1 VRFKALLV
9 IVVLLVTWPIPV
21 INGPLKIGAAHGQL
35 TRQTNGSRYDIE
47 RAYGQLPMSFEVIP
61 GAREGE
67 ANAIAKSRG
76 FNLFLVGSDAIMAV
90 EKGDPKKTQFVQM
103 RVLGGNPRPKTSGI
117 GRLGRRSN
125 YLIGS
130 DPNDWRIGIP
140 NFERVLL
147 SNVYPGIDL
156 TYYGQQGNLECDFV
170 VAPRSDPRR
179 IQLLFEGARQL
190 SLDYGDLVLHM
201 GEGELHLHEPVVY
214 QVRDGKKVSVSGRF
228 ALASHNV
235 VSFEIGSYDPQRALV
250 IDPGLVYSSYLGG
263 SGRDGALGIAVG
275 RDGSAYVTGSTE
287 SIDFPVSTSGLQ
299 KAIGHSH
306 STVFV
311 TKLNRSGSAIEY
323 STYLGGSQQNVG
335 TAIAVNEDGEAYV
348 TGSTYSADFP
358 VTTGTLQPHNAG
370 DKDAFIAKL
379 SADGSN
385 LLYSTYLGGSG
396 EDEARG
402 LALDGNGNAFIAG
415 FTRSKDFPA
424 SRLPNRV
431 NCGARP
437 CREAFVAHIDAT
449 ATAVDYA
456 TSIGGSGDI
465 SANSIALDVTGS
477 AYITGETS
485 ARDFPASKGAFQN
498 HASEHSAC
506 VADWQCADVFVAKLS
521 SQGSVLYATY
531 VGGRGDQH
539 GNAIAVD
546 DKGSAYVTG
555 RTDSENFPTT
565 SGVSRD
571 TASSHSTTAFVFKLD
586 PLGSKLDF
594 STFLGGYQEDDGK
607 AIALDAARHVYV
619 AGWTSSSLFPTTAD
633 AFQNQLNGK
642 SAGFVS
648 QLDERGAKLEYSSL
662 IGGSGS
668 DVANAVALDIAGN
681 IYVAG
686 STDSVDFPLRI
697 AVQGS
702 LAGERNAFVAKFSSN
717 STTIGQVSPPAVTAG
732 PIVTLSPTVLQFL
745 NQKPGTSS
753 SSQKVT
759 LTNSGTASL
768 TNIVITVV
776 GANPADF
783 TVTTSPSNNCG
794 GTLPASASC
803 TLTVTFKAATT
814 GVRLATINI
823 ADNAANSPQSVA
835 LTGNPPIASVSTASV
850 SFASRP
856 EGSLSPYQTVTL
868 KNTGAYSSLNV
879 SGISLSASNFQQA
892 NNCPATLAANASCS
906 VTVAFMPSAT
916 GRLVANLTFSD
927 NAFND
932 AASKQSVALSG
943 TATSAPVASL
953 SATSINF
960 GTLPQG
966 TRSGVRSITLT
977 NTGVGTLTFSNIV
990 LTAADSFILSTGSG
1004 ACSATPSLKAGASC
1018 TISVTFYANPGIQ
1031 TSTILITDNSG
1042 NLSGNVQEISLV
1054 GAGTTGTNDGQFS
1067 ATLLNF
1073 GSVQM
1078 GSTGVQK
1085 VVQFKNTGTLPLSFS
1100 ATSLFTADYYDYQVH
1115 PASSNGCG
1123 IITLAVGASCN
1134 ILIIFN
1140 PGLGSPGLRTA
1151 TASITVAAPYFTKA
1165 IYLIG
1170 TATGQAIPT
1179 LSSTGFTFGTVQV
1192 GSTSAAQTIVL
1203 KNTGNEPLTTGGLN
1217 MSGAD
1222 FAVVSASTNNCS
1234 STGGTNLLPG
1244 ASCNISVVFQ
1254 PKSAGTL
1261 GEVLTLFPGNT
1272 TQLYIALTGTGQS
1285 TTPGP
1290 IVTISANTL
1299 HFGNQQAGT
1308 VSAVQAIT
1316 LTNAGTIPWY
1326 ISTFSSGGYVMESPC
1341 NNYVNPG
1348 GSCVVNVYFVPTTL
1362 GPQPYYASLQVLTST
1377 TSSNLTLVFTGT
1389 GIGNQAARLSTTNL
1403 KLGTATSGSLGGT
1416 GVVTFTNSGNV
1427 PYPFNVRLNELN
1439 PIGIGSPL
1447 DFQQTNN
1454 CQFGGSGM
1462 MPVGESCTAL
1472 VTFTPA
1478 VGPAG
1483 TREALLTFQEG
1494 GLLQQNVIITGK
1506 ATGTPVLSVSPLSFT
1521 FLDQTQG
1528 TSSSALAISIS
1539 NTGTAPLPF
1548 NVLSGGGEFPFL
1560 SYNCPATLQQGTS
1573 CMAYFTFNPSPNP
1586 SFGPR
1591 FSSVVVF
1598 ATTGLVSQQ
1607 LVPLS
1612 GFGTPPH

>member
-1 VRFKALLV
+1 MKFKALV
-9 IVVLLVTWPIPV
+9 ITLLLVTCPIPG
-21 INGPLKIGAAHGQL
+21 INGPLKIGAAHGQF
-35 TRQTNGSRYDIE
+35 TRQTDASPYDIE
-47 RAYGQLPMSFEVIP
+47 RAYGQLPMSFEVIT

-90 EKGDPKKTQFVQM
+90 GKGDPKNTNFVRM

-125 YLIGS
+125 YLIGD
-130 DPNDWRIGIP
+130 DPNDWRIGVP

-156 TYYGQQGNLECDFV
+156 TYYGQRGDLEYDFV

-179 IQLLFEGARQL
+179 IRLAFLGAPQL
-190 SLDYGDLVLHM
+190 SLDNGNLVLHM
-201 GEGELHLHEPVVY
+201 GDGELHLHEPVVY
-214 QVRDGKKVSVSGRF
+214 QVRDGKKVPVSGRF
-228 ALASHNV
+228 ALAKHSI
-235 VSFEIGSYDPQRALV
+235 VSFEIGRYDPRRALV

-263 SGRDGALGIAVG
+263 SERDGALGIAVG
-275 RDGSAYVTGSTE
+275 KDGSAYVTGSTT
-287 SIDFPVSTSGLQ
+287 SIDFPVSASGLQ
-299 KAIGHSH
+299 KDTGHSH
-306 STVFV
+306 SAVFV
-311 TKLNRSGSAIEY
+311 TKLNQSGSAIEY

-335 TAIAVNEDGEAYV
+335 TAIAVNESGEAYV
-348 TGSTYSADFP
+348 TGSTYSSDFP

-370 DKDAFIAKL
+370 DMDAFIAKL
-379 SADGSN
+379 SADGSH

-402 LALDGNGNAFIAG
+402 LALDGSGSAFIAG
-415 FTRSKDFPA
+415 VTRSNDFPVN
-424 SRLPNRV
+424 RLRNHV
-431 NCGARP
+431 NCGAGP
-437 CREAFVAHIDAT
+437 CQEAFVARINAM
-449 ATAVDYA
+449 ATAVDYV
-456 TSIGGSGDI
+456 TSIGGSGDT
-465 SANSIALDVTGS
+465 SANSVALDATGS
-477 AYITGETS
+477 AYITGDTA
-485 ARDFPASKGAFQN
+485 ARDFPASQGAFQTY
-498 HASEHSAC
+498 ASEHSAC
-506 VADWQCADVFVAKLS
+506 VPDGQCADVFVAKLS

-555 RTDSENFPTT
+555 RTDSEDFPTT
-565 SGVSRD
+565 SGVPRGV
-571 TASSHSTTAFVFKLD
+571 ASSHPTTAFVFKMD
-586 PLGSKLDF
+586 PLGSKLAF
-594 STFLGGYQEDDGK
+594 STFLGGYQEDEGK
-607 AIALDAARHVYV
+607 AIALDAAGHVYV

-633 AFQNQLNGK
+633 AFQSQLNGK

-648 QLDERGAKLEYSSL
+648 QLDENGAQLKYSSL

-668 DVANAVALDIAGN
+668 DVATAVALDMVGN

-686 STDSVDFPLRI
+686 STDSVDFPLRK

-702 LAGERNAFVAKFSSN
+702 LVGERNAFVAKFSAN
-717 STTIGQVSPPAVTAG
+717 PTTIGQAVPPALTAG
-732 PIVTLSPTVLQFL
+732 PIVTLSTTSLQFV

-753 SSQKVT
+753 ASQTVT

-794 GTLPASASC
+794 GTLSASSTC
-803 TLTVTFKAATT
+803 ALTVTFKPATT
-814 GVRLATINI
+814 GVRLATINL
-823 ADNAANSPQSVA
+823 ADNAVNSPQSVA
-835 LTGNPPIASVSTASV
+835 LTGNPPRASVSTASV
-850 SFASRP
+850 GFASQP
-856 EGSLSPYQTVTL
+856 EGSLSPYQSVTL

-879 SGISLSASNFQQA
+879 SGITLSASNFQQA
-892 NNCPATLAANASCS
+892 NNCPASLAANASCT
-906 VTVAFMPSAT
+906 VTVAFMPGVT
-916 GRLVANLTFSD
+916 GKLAANLIFAD
-927 NAFND
+927 NSLND
-932 AASKQSVALSG
+932 SASKQSVALSG

-966 TRSGVRSITLT
+966 TTSGARSITLT
-977 NTGVGTLTFSNIV
+977 NTGVGTLTFSNLI

-1004 ACSATPSLKAGASC
+1004 SCSATPSLKAGASC
-1018 TISVTFYANPGIQ
+1018 TMSVTFYANPGIQ

-1042 NLSGNVQEISLV
+1042 KLSGNLQEISLV
-1054 GAGTTGTNDGQFS
+1054 GAGTTGTYDGQFS
-1067 ATLLNF
+1067 ATVLNF

-1085 VVQFKNTGTLPLSFS
+1085 VVQFKNTGTLPLSLS
-1100 ATSLFTADYYDYQVH
+1100 ATSFYTQDYYDYQVQ

-1123 IITLAVGASCN
+1123 TISLAAGASCN
-1134 ILIIFN
+1134 ILITFN
-1140 PGLGSPGLRTA
+1140 PPLGPSGPRA
-1151 TASITVAAPYFTKA
+1151 TTVSITVAAPYFTKA
-1165 IYLIG
+1165 MYLTG

-1179 LSSTGFTFGTVQV
+1179 LSSTGLTFGTVQV
-1192 GSTSAAQTIVL
+1192 GSTSAARTIVL

-1217 MSGAD
+1217 LSGAD
-1222 FAVVSASTNNCS
+1222 FAVVPASTNNCS
-1234 STGGTNLLPG
+1234 ATGGTNLSPG
-1244 ASCNISVVFQ
+1244 ASCNIGVVFQ
-1254 PKSAGTL
+1254 PTSAGTL
-1261 GEVLTLFPGNT
+1261 GEVLTLYIPTGNG
-1272 TQLYIALTGTGQS
+1272 TQLYVALTGTGQ
-1285 TTPGP
+1285 TTNPAP
-1290 IVTISANTL
+1290 IVTMSANTL

-1316 LTNAGTIPWY
+1316 LTNTGTIPWY
-1326 ISTFSSGGYVMESPC
+1326 ISTFSTGSYVMESPC
-1341 NNYVNPG
+1341 NRYVNPG
-1348 GSCVVNVYFVPTTL
+1348 GSCVVNVYFVPTIL

-1377 TSSNLTLVFTGT
+1377 TSSDLMLVFTGT
-1389 GIGNQAARLSTTNL
+1389 GTGNQSARVSTTNL
-1403 KLGTATSGSLGGT
+1403 TLGAATSGSVGGSGT
-1416 GVVTFTNSGNV
+1416 VTFTNTGNV
-1427 PYPFNVRLNELN
+1427 PYPFNVGLNELN
-1439 PIGIGSPL
+1439 PVGIGSPL
-1447 DFQQTNN
+1447 DFQQTND
-1454 CQFGGSGM
+1454 CQFGGGGM
-1462 MPVGESCTAL
+1462 MPVGASCTAL

-1483 TREALLTFQEG
+1483 TREAMLTFQE
-1494 GLLQQNVIITGK
+1494 QNVIITGT
-1506 ATGTPVLSVSPLSFT
+1506 ATGTPVLSVSPLSLT

-1528 TSSSALAISIS
+1528 TSSSALAITIS

-1548 NVLSGGGEFPFL
+1548 STLYGGGEFL
-1560 SYNCPATLQQGTS
+1560 SVSYDCPAILQQGTS
-1573 CMAYFTFNPSPNP
+1573 CIAYFVFNPSPNP

-1591 FSSVVVF
+1591 YSSAVVF
-1598 ATTGLVSQQ
+1598 ANTGFLSQQ